1 MRVPL
6 SVWVD
11 RAGRIREC
19 VAAELFAHFA
29 DRRAAV
35 VASVWSV
42 VDDFGIAKG
51 EICHFALRK

>member
-6 SVWVD
+6 SIGVD
-11 RAGRIREC
+11 RAGRIREG
-19 VAAELFAHFA
+19 VAAELSAHFA

-35 VASVWSV
+35 VASVRSV

-51 EICHFALRK
+51 EICHVVLRK